1 MCKSQMSPPKCE
13 EGPICASVSQ
23 TKLFKVAFNEKN
35 KGFVGSERAVC
46 TSATPEAPWQGACME
61 EHPNTSSAF
70 GVSHSWLSSTTTVP
84 EEQCQDSASR
94 TTVSSKLIIFGET
107 QVHINR

>member
-1 MCKSQMSPPKCE
+1 MPKSQMSPPKC

-35 KGFVGSERAVC
+35 KGFLVQRGQSVPLQPLRP
-46 TSATPEAPWQGACME
+46 TSKDHARRSIPTQLQLLVFLTHGCLPPGLFLGR
-61 EHPNTSSAF
+61 S
-70 GVSHSWLSSTTTVP
+70 
-84 EEQCQDSASR
+84 QDSASR
-94 TTVSSKLIIFGET
+94 TTVSSKLVIFGDT